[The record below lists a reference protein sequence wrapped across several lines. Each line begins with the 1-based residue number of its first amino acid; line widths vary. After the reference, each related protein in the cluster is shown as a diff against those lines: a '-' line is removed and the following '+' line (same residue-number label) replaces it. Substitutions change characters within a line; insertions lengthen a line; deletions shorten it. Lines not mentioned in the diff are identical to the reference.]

1 MVGWGGGSGH
11 RELRID
17 GPRAEEDHAL
27 GRPVQGAQGFA
38 DGVVPDVA
46 AGVEVEAVLACAPG
60 GCSVGPT
67 VGSAGPRLDA
77 GEVDPAHGELVH
89 RGHQAARGV
98 GEVEDHRGSVGAG
111 RLAGCAGLADE
122 EEAGDGVVGVDHS
135 LGQRDQPVQ
144 GGGRRRGD
152 GGVGAALGDVLGGT
166 DLRAILTT
174 HAEKEADVTMHLVRV
189 PDPRAF
195 GCVPT
200 SEDGRVLEFL
210 EKTED
215 PPTDQINAGCYVFR
229 REIIEEIPAGRV
241 VVSRRS
247 GSAAPPCS
255 CVDANGSVSCG
266 SMRTSTRS
274 SVASRVGPRGADPV
288 VDGGVGT
295 LRQPVAAV
303 ALGRLGRVLRAA
315 SRLAALRVAAS
326 AGRCW

>member
-166 DLRAILTT
+166 GVRCRDDDLR
-174 HAEKEADVTMHLVRV
+174 VRV
-189 PDPRAF
+189 QLLD
-195 GCVPT
+195 
-200 SEDGRVLEFL
+200 
-210 EKTED
+210 
-215 PPTDQINAGCYVFR
+215 
-229 REIIEEIPAGRV
+229 
-241 VVSRRS
+241 
-247 GSAAPPCS
+247 
-255 CVDANGSVSCG
+255 
-266 SMRTSTRS
+266 
-274 SVASRVGPRGADPV
+274 VASNLARRDRVGGDGPHLIGGEILRGG
-288 VDGGVGT
+288 DGEGDVEGHLGVG
-295 LRQPVAAV
+295 LDRAAV
-303 ALGRLGRVLRAA
+303 GARRPVSATA
-315 SRLAALRVAAS
+315 SRKGSYHRDSSNSPPSV
-326 AGRCW
+326 